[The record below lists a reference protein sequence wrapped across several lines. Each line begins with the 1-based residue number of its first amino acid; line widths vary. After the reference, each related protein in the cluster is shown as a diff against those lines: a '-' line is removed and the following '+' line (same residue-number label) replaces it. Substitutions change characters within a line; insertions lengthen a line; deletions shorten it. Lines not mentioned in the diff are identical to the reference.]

1 MKKVFCVLAFM
12 LLALSMLSAAFS
24 VVIPER
30 RREDYSI
37 LSFDGDVL
45 PLDNSVFYKHWNGIL
60 AENLDTG
67 IYKITE
73 GSDSCIVVMSG
84 ASAEDLFFSLRFEEA
99 DTIIFQGGFNGE
111 PEVLAEAGIKNVV
124 FTRRLSELEERLFQ
138 NEGINIIYT
147 HPGSLVDI
155 PLEYKKPELI
165 YCPRCGYAFSLD

>member
-12 LLALSMLSAAFS
+12 LLALSLLSASFS

-30 RREDYSI
+30 RGEDYSI

-84 ASAEDLFFSLRFEEA
+84 TSAEDLFFSLRFEEA
-99 DTIIFQGGFNGE
+99 DTIIF
-111 PEVLAEAGIKNVV
+111 
-124 FTRRLSELEERLFQ
+124 
-138 NEGINIIYT
+138 
-147 HPGSLVDI
+147 
-155 PLEYKKPELI
+155 
-165 YCPRCGYAFSLD
+165 